1 MSDKDFQIL
10 MDLADA
16 DLEKAKKMTKKE
28 AILSLNRAGI
38 LTKKGRF
45 TKNYAELEEI
55 VVRIPRKNKNI

>member
-16 DLEKAKKMTKKE
+16 QLEAAKKMTKKE

-38 LTKKGRF
+38 LTKKGKF
-45 TKNYAELEEI
+45 TKNYTELGELFKP
-55 VVRIPRKNKNI
+55 IPSNK

>member
-16 DLEKAKKMTKKE
+16 QIEEAKKMTKKE

-38 LTKKGRF
+38 LTKKGKF
-45 TKNYAELEEI
+45 TKNYAELEELFKP
-55 VVRIPRKNKNI
+55 IPRNK